1 VLERVFQARLPEAA
15 KDPVLLAAIRRAAE
29 LTAISEDMR
38 ARMVRG
44 EDVSPDDVLRLS
56 RSAEAMT
63 RRLHLDR
70 HKPATP
76 QLSLSQYLGR
86 RQDDEVPP

>member
-15 KDPVLLAAIRRAAE
+15 KDQVLLAAIRRAAE

-44 EDVSPDDVLRLS
+44 EAVSPDDVLRLS
-56 RSAEAMT
+56 RSAEMMT

-70 HKPATP
+70 HNTKQP
-76 QLSLSQYLGR
+76 LSLADYLAARGG
-86 RQDDEVPP
+86 QP